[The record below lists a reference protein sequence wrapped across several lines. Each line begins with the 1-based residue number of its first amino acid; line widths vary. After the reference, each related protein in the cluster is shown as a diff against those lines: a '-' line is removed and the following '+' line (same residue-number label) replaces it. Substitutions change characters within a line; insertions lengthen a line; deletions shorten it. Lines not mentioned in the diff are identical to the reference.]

1 MTITDSCVSPST
13 GTLSPD
19 LRVNYAYGMVLGLDE
34 FLQEQLHRLTHGW
47 LHDRAL
53 HGYGTASGLA
63 VTVTPTD
70 GAQDF
75 TVHVGTGVAVDQ
87 WGREIVIRCDQCAR
101 IGAWLGVQEQADPGV
116 IGRHLGPSGELT
128 VYVTASYA
136 ECLDALVPIP
146 GQPCSSSEQ
155 SMVPSRIRD
164 AWDIELSWDR
174 PASVRWDTDRRLAR
188 LLAGVE
194 VVAGLSP
201 ADSDEDLITIAV
213 LDLVDRAADG
223 PDDLDPELDPSTPA
237 WRLPA
242 EEAADALDRIFTV
255 WVTRVRPELALDLV
269 DLPATGDPGGADPS
283 AAILL
288 ASITFVP
295 ASPFDPAVPA
305 IVACDEP
312 DETGRPYLLGTQL
325 IQELRHLGGSATIA
339 PEPTTVA
346 TLTATIGETGLTL
359 VDAWFHLDDPV
370 RLPDT
375 VTVTD
380 EDGGTWDFA
389 TSPSSPA
396 AGFSDRWTLTGP
408 DQGVAGRD
416 GLQVAVHLPLDLV
429 EVGGAGT
436 TLREV
441 ADDAETALLD
451 RTDTEVLAYGIVRR
465 PVVIPDPPET
475 PPGVTIPS
483 TEFVTLVSENSDGTL
498 QTELWF
504 HLQPRGRIGETAVAA
519 QPVFRV
525 FDDTTG
531 DELRMTVTGPSPW
544 TGNVWRMAGPS
555 PYDDQ
560 FRPVYLRLVF
570 LADKF
575 VVRLDNGDELLLK
588 DWIEKAPANFEGWDP
603 DAGQVVAF
611 VRNPGIVEGLRP
623 TLEPFDSVLDRGI
636 RRLSP
641 LRRIQP

>member
-1 MTITDSCVSPST
+1 MTITDCCVSPST

-63 VTVTPTD
+63 VTVEPTD
-70 GAQDF
+70 GAADF
-75 TVHVGTGVAVDQ
+75 TVHVGTGIAVDQ

-101 IGAWLGVQEQADPGV
+101 IGAWLGVQEQVDPGV

-136 ECLDALVPIP
+136 ECLDALVPVP

-164 AWDIELSWDR
+164 AWDIDLTWDR
-174 PASVRWDTDRRLAR
+174 PASVRWDSDRRLAR
-188 LLAGVE
+188 LLAGVQ
-194 VVAGLSP
+194 VVTGLSP
-201 ADSDEDLITIAV
+201 ADSDEDVITAAV

-223 PDDLDPELDPSTPA
+223 PDDLDAELDPSTPA

-242 EEAADALDRIFTV
+242 EEAAAALDRILTV
-255 WVTRVRPELALDLV
+255 WVTRVRPELSLDLV

-288 ASITFVP
+288 AAITFVP
-295 ASPFDPAVPA
+295 AAPFDPAAPE
-305 IVACDEP
+305 IVACDAP
-312 DETGRPYLLGTQL
+312 DESGRPYLLGTQL
-325 IQELRHLGGSATIA
+325 IQELRHLGGSAAIA
-339 PEPTTVA
+339 PDPTTVA
-346 TLTATIGETGLTL
+346 TLTATLDESGLTV
-359 VDAWFHLDDPV
+359 VDAWFHVDGGV
-370 RLPDT
+370 GLPDT

-380 EDGGTWDFA
+380 EDGGTWDFTTTA
-389 TSPSSPA
+389 SSPV
-396 AGFSDRWTLTGP
+396 AGISDRWTLTGP
-408 DQGVAGRD
+408 DQGVADRE

-436 TLREV
+436 LRDLAEA
-441 ADDAETALLD
+441 ADTALVD
-451 RTDTEVLAYGIVRR
+451 CTDTEVVAYGIVRR
-465 PVVIPDPPET
+465 PVVIPDPPPPPPAET
-475 PPGVTIPS
+475 VPS
-483 TEFVTLVSENSDGTL
+483 TEFVTLLSEYNDGL
-498 QTELWF
+498 LWTELWF

-519 QPVFRV
+519 LPVFRV

-531 DELRMTVTGPSPW
+531 DELKVQLTGPSPW
-544 TGNVWRMAGPS
+544 TGNVWRMTQEA
-555 PYDDQ
+555 PYDDDR
-560 FRPVYLRLVF
+560 RPVYLRLVF
-570 LADKF
+570 LAERF
-575 VVRLDNGDELLLK
+575 TVRLDSGDELSLQ
-588 DWIEKAPANFEGWDP
+588 DWIAKAPANFEGWDP
-603 DAGQVVAF
+603 EANEVVAF
-611 VRNPGIVEGLRP
+611 VRNPGAVEGAPLP
-623 TLEPFDSVLDRGI
+623 TLTPFDKVVDRGT

-641 LRRIQP
+641 LPRNPR